1 MSTWVLA
8 GHLVLVNKMSVWEK
22 PNMSKSLQMFI
33 PMSGEPGGR
42 KYSVTG
48 VVGKEKKMC
57 SNEVLSFLVIVE
69 L

>member
-1 MSTWVLA
+1 MCPLGLGRSPCSSEQNVC
-8 GHLVLVNKMSVWEK
+8 WEK

-48 VVGKEKKMC
+48 GVGKEKKMC
-57 SNEVLSFLVIVE
+57 SNEAMSFLVIVE